1 MGHRAL
7 VGKTKADTTQS
18 GMTAKIDRTKVAQVY
33 SGNLDLCACGCSGN
47 YGTLESKPRLFN
59 KVLKTMESEEHIEDI
74 EHESWGMELALGAT
88 PSGDSKGYRIY
99 WVEVKNE
106 NNK

>member
-1 MGHRAL
+1 MEHRAL

-59 KVLKTMESEEHIEDI
+59 KVLKTINTYNITEYNHMI
-74 EHESWGMELALGAT
+74 
-88 PSGDSKGYRIY
+88 
-99 WVEVKNE
+99 
-106 NNK
+106 NKLNIIFWIARVYIPKL